1 MPDSAS
7 KIVPIGDP
15 VLVTLRVTIGIQDWP
30 DARIEAWRNAA
41 RNHRHYQVHILLH
54 SQPADMPAH
63 PLECRP
69 PRPTADQ
76 PERRM
81 RIMSQAFY
89 SHARL
94 YDLMFPG
101 GGPAVDFFRAE
112 ANRQGGSVLELGCG
126 TGHKLI
132 PIASDGHPCVGL
144 DSSSDMLAEAQ
155 RKAKLRG
162 VAVEWM
168 QGDMRAFDLGGTFD
182 FVFITANS
190 LLHLHEAEDLV
201 SCFRSVRRHLAPGAR
216 FLFDV
221 FNPSVRLLAEADGVR
236 RTRESLSFT
245 DPDRGDVSVD
255 VAEIYD
261 APAQVTRGTWYLS
274 TESEPD
280 FVVAPLEI
288 RSIFPQELPLLVS
301 LGGLRLVERFGAW
314 SGQPFAADSPFQL
327 CICESA

>member
-1 MPDSAS
+1 
-7 KIVPIGDP
+7 
-15 VLVTLRVTIGIQDWP
+15 
-30 DARIEAWRNAA
+30 
-41 RNHRHYQVHILLH
+41 
-54 SQPADMPAH
+54 
-63 PLECRP
+63 
-69 PRPTADQ
+69 
-76 PERRM
+76 M
-81 RIMSQAFY
+81 RIMSHAFY

-101 GGPAVDFFRAE
+101 GGPAVDYIRAE

-132 PIASDGHPCVGL
+132 PIASDRHPCVGM
-144 DSSSDMLAEAQ
+144 DSSSHMLAEAQ

-162 VAVEWM
+162 VTVEWM
-168 QGDMRAFDLGGTFD
+168 QGDMRDFDLGGTFD
-182 FVFITANS
+182 LVFITANS

-201 SCFRSVRRHLAPGAR
+201 SCFRSARRHLAPGAR

-221 FNPSVRLLAEADGVR
+221 FNPSVRLLAGADGVR

-261 APAQVTRGTWYLS
+261 AAAQVTRGTWYLS
-274 TESEPD
+274 TDTEPD
-280 FVVAPLEI
+280 FIVAPLEI

-301 LGGLRLVERFGAW
+301 LGGLRLVERFGSW
-314 SGQPFAADSPFQL
+314 SGQPFDADSPLQL